1 MNGWRRA
8 QLPVAQHISTAWA
21 NTIFGCHASVLHSL
35 ETYATRTMKKARPK
49 TGSRHLII
57 VDNSCIKK
65 SPSTDT
71 KAVTFFIKYLS
82 KCLPHLSLRPWRNEY
97 QCMETLNTKAT
108 RHHPHASFSKRPS
121 KKETPELLLFV
132 ILFPLP
138 PSPSEAFFYIKEVL
152 QKIITRL
159 LKGHPSFAICSFDF
173 RLGKEFRD
181 HKGKYA
187 AILSKDLIFKLIQFL
202 LDSIIFTLKK
212 NC

>member
-1 MNGWRRA
+1 
-8 QLPVAQHISTAWA
+8 
-21 NTIFGCHASVLHSL
+21 
-35 ETYATRTMKKARPK
+35 MKKASLK
-49 TGSRHLII
+49 TGSSHLIT

-108 RHHPHASFSKRPS
+108 RLHPHTSLSKRPR
-121 KKETPELLLFV
+121 KKETPEILLSV

-173 RLGKEFRD
+173 RLGKEFSRPQREIRRD
-181 HKGKYA
+181 IKQGFNFQVNTFSA
-187 AILSKDLIFKLIQFL
+187 WSNNCFL
-202 LDSIIFTLKK
+202 
-212 NC
+212 